1 MVGQLFRL
9 SLATLY
15 TAIEAAKADS
25 MANVSKGTA
34 PTTSMWSLGIYRLK
48 LLGSVGEGCGVPS
61 VPFHPRNEP
70 MAPINSSRQIAEYFF
85 FKPSI
90 TFVGVSRVRI
100 EHRG

>member
-1 MVGQLFRL
+1 
-9 SLATLY
+9 
-15 TAIEAAKADS
+15 
-25 MANVSKGTA
+25 
-34 PTTSMWSLGIYRLK
+34 
-48 LLGSVGEGCGVPS
+48 